1 MLFCNFYFVFRRNQ
15 MVQQQSLATAVFHWL
30 SERLRDVAQWPIN
43 LIRDFPLRLSRLAH
57 TLWQGIKGV
66 LLVWPALFAAAQAG
80 QTGPAAERMGGWLH
94 RLLTQIFDLFG
105 GPEIFQFVMHT
116 ITRTTPLTGEEIA
129 IISSVLGPN
138 ALRYEDVRVAE
149 GGLFDFIFKL
159 NGNLAFATWHTVNMP
174 RQGHHTRTN
183 RAILVHELTHVYQYE
198 QVGTRYLGEAIYMLI
213 KTKRDCYNYG
223 LANGLQM
230 ACDAGR
236 TYRDFNREQQAQI
249 TQDYFTL
256 RERGADVSAYETFIV
271 QAQTGII

>member
-1 MLFCNFYFVFRRNQ
+1 

>member
-1 MLFCNFYFVFRRNQ
+1 MA
-15 MVQQQSLATAVFHWL
+15 QQARDNLATAVAHWIG
-30 SERLRDVAQWPIN
+30 ERLRDAALWPVN
-43 LIRDFPLRLSRLAH
+43 FVRDLPLRLSRLLQ
-57 TLWQGIKGV
+57 TIWQGIMGIIFI
-66 LLVWPALFAAAQAG
+66 WPQLFTAVQNRQLRPWLG
-80 QTGPAAERMGGWLH
+80 QTVGQIAGWLH
-94 RLLTQIFDLFG
+94 RLLTQTFDLLG
-105 GPEIFQFVMHT
+105 GPEIGQFLMHL
-116 ITRTTPLTGEEIA
+116 ITRTTPLTGDEIA
-129 IISSVLGPN
+129 TISSILGPK

-174 RQGHHTRTN
+174 RQGHHTRAN

-223 LANGLQM
+223 AASGLQQ

-249 TQDYFTL
+249 TQDYYTL
-256 RERGADVSAYETFIV
+256 RERGVDVSAYEPFIV
-271 QAQTGII
+271 QAQAGII